1 MKKPYLLLVILLCC
15 AKLYAQTTPH
25 LVQFSGVV
33 LGSDTR
39 RYASFVSIV
48 NPKNYRGTVSDYQ
61 GYFSFVATPGDTFVF
76 SAIGYKKQ
84 LVSLPVE
91 AQNKDSYSKNI
102 ILERDTFELPL
113 INIYPWPDVESFKR
127 DFLTRN
133 IPDDD
138 LVTAKKNLKRES
150 LIALG
155 RNQAFDGAQN
165 ARLYYQR
172 QAQQLYYQGQYA
184 PNQLLNPLAWAQFFQ
199 MVKEGR
205 ISFKIDKDDQ

>member
-1 MKKPYLLLVILLCC
+1 M
-15 AKLYAQTTPH
+15 YAQSQPR
-25 LVQFSGVV
+25 LIQFSGVI

-48 NPKNYRGTVSDYQ
+48 NPKNNRGTVSDYQ
-61 GYFSFVATPGDTFVF
+61 GYFSFVATPNDTFVF

-84 LVSLPVE
+84 LITLPTQATE
-91 AQNKDSYSKNI
+91 KESYTKNI
-102 ILERDTFELPL
+102 ILERDTFQLPL

-127 DFLTRN
+127 DFISRN

-150 LIALG
+150 LIILG

-165 ARLYYQR
+165 AKLYYQR
-172 QAQQLYYQGQYA
+172 QAQQLYFQGQYA

-205 ISFKIDKDDQ
+205 ISFKSDKDN